1 MISRSW
7 PASLLLLAMALLA
20 CAPRASLPERQI
32 LVEGVADER
41 ERLASERDRDP
52 SSIEGRIA
60 LGEAYYR
67 SAREAL
73 DLDHDEERYLV
84 FLSLSVHEFVAAVEL
99 DPRDDRP
106 HFYLAMMD
114 TYRGEIEK
122 ALRGFRNTLTLRPSQ
137 SARTNIAEI
146 YVYMDQIEKARHWN
160 GVGGLNGSPTPS
172 VMFNEMLIAWRL
184 GDLEESE
191 RIFARLRDRHPETVR
206 TINVARLPHPPS
218 RFDEFARYCCR
229 SPACGPYMV
238 EPCRAVGVTVEDR
251 ELSAAAALK
260 ELRIEIEK
268 ERRLREIYRQ
278 HKEIEIEIEGAP
290 TTEP

>member
-1 MISRSW
+1 MTV
-7 PASLLLLAMALLA
+7 ALFG
-20 CAPRASLPERQI
+20 CAPRGQEPERRI
-32 LVEGVADER
+32 LIEGVADER
-41 ERLASERDRDP
+41 DRLTSERDRDP
-52 SSIEGRIA
+52 ASIEARIN

-67 SAREAL
+67 SARESL
-73 DLDHDEERYLV
+73 DLEHDEERYLV
-84 FLSLSVHEFVAAVEL
+84 FLALSVNEFLAAVEL

-114 TYRGEIEK
+114 TYRGDIEK
-122 ALRGFRNTLTLRPSQ
+122 SLRGFQNVLTLRPSE

-146 YVYMDQIEKARHWN
+146 YVYMDEIKKARHWN
-160 GVGGLNGSPTPS
+160 SVGRLNGASTPA
-172 VMFNEMLIAWRL
+172 MLFNEMLIAWRL

-229 SPACGPYMV
+229 SPACGPYMR
-238 EPCRAVGVTVEDR
+238 EPCQGVGVTVEDR
-251 ELSAAAALK
+251 ELSEAAALK

-268 ERRLREIYRQ
+268 ARRLREIYRQ
-278 HKEIEIEIEGAP
+278 HKEIEIEIEGPP
-290 TTEP
+290 TSEP